1 MQAKQIYSALT
12 FIERNIMN
20 QTYIPS
26 RLRLSAIALIT
37 SGVFFVLYP
46 ALRPFSD
53 EVSLQGA
60 AAFGSPYWLVAHMLA
75 MVAFTL
81 LPLGLLGLYSTLQNT
96 PVERSGYWALVLGMI
111 GVGLTLPFYGGE
123 ANGLHAIGQEALR
136 QQNADILSLAGV
148 IRSGPGLIMFL
159 VGLLLLGIATIIAA
173 VAIWRSGIYQKWS
186 GVPFA
191 VGFALYIPQ
200 FFGTQPLR
208 IAHGLLVTFGCV
220 WVAAVLWNQSRQYN
234 PPI

>member
-1 MQAKQIYSALT
+1 
-12 FIERNIMN
+12 MN
-20 QTYIPS
+20 QSYKSS
-26 RLRLSAIALIT
+26 RLRLNAIALIV

-53 EVSLQGA
+53 EVTLQGA
-60 AAFGSPYWLVAHMLA
+60 AAFGSPYWLLAHMLA

-81 LPLGLLGLYSTLQNT
+81 LPLGLLGLYNTLQNT
-96 PVERSGYWALVLGMI
+96 TVERSAYWALVLGMI
-111 GVGLTLPFYGGE
+111 GVGFTLPFYGGE

-136 QQNADILSLAGV
+136 QQNADILRLAGV

-159 VGLLLLGIATIIAA
+159 FGLLLLAIAAVVAA
-173 VAIWRSGIYQKWS
+173 VAIWRSGTYQKWS

-208 IAHGLLVTFGCV
+208 VAHGLLVTFGCV
-220 WVAAVLWNQSRQYN
+220 WIAVVLWEQSKAG
-234 PPI
+234 

>member
-1 MQAKQIYSALT
+1 
-12 FIERNIMN
+12 MN
-20 QTYIPS
+20 KTYISS
-26 RLRLSAIALIT
+26 RLQWNATALVIAGI
-37 SGVFFVLYP
+37 FFVLYP

-60 AAFGSPYWLVAHMLA
+60 AAFGSPYWLLAHMLA
-75 MVAFTL
+75 MVAFTF
-81 LPLGLLGLYSTLQNT
+81 LPLGLLGLYNTLRDT
-96 PVERSGYWALVLGMI
+96 TTERAGYWALVLSMI
-111 GVGLTLPFYGGE
+111 GVGFTLPFYGGE

-136 QQNADILSLAGV
+136 QQNADILRLAGV

-159 VGLLLLGIATIIAA
+159 VGLLLLAIAAIIAA
-173 VAIWRSGIYQKWS
+173 VAIWRSGTYQKWS

-208 IAHGLLVTFGCV
+208 VAHGLLLAFGCV
-220 WVAAVLWNQSRQYN
+220 WIAVVLWRQSKT
-234 PPI
+234 I